1 MKDYVKGSHLLPF
14 LWIRGE
20 DDATLRQYVDVI
32 HKANCNA
39 FCVESR
45 PHPDFCGEQWWH
57 DMDILL
63 EEAQKRDMQVWIL
76 DDSHF
81 PTGYANGAL
90 KEGKVDLCRQSVFC
104 HQLRYQGRA
113 RNICLP
119 LEKLKTPPKYPQ
131 KFIWKL
137 AEMQLG
143 EKRKFDDDQVFSIT
157 ALGPN
162 GQVQKIESDIWQKPA
177 GNWTVAVCG
186 LSRNLGPHRNYINMM
201 EEKSCRLLINQ
212 VYEPHWQHYREHFGK
227 TIAGFFSDE
236 PELGNFV
243 LYAHHNVLG
252 THQDLPWS
260 ESLARELENRWG
272 HDFGQYLPLLWLNDR
287 DPKETARIRVEYMDT
302 VTRLVQKSFS
312 EQIGT
317 WCNEH
322 GVQYIGHVI
331 EDNNTHTCTGASLGH
346 YFRGLSGQDMA
357 GIDDIG
363 GQVLPQGEDISA
375 GNSPVSTE
383 RDGEFYHYM
392 LAKLAV
398 SAAQLE
404 ERKQGRAM
412 CEIFGNYGWGLT
424 MREMK
429 YIADHFLVRGI
440 NYFVPHAFSMA
451 DFPDQDCPP
460 HFYAHGHNPLYRH
473 AGHLFSYMDRVAEK
487 ISGGEIVSKVAIL
500 YNAEAEWAD
509 AKNSML
515 PQKIGRVLYDRQID
529 YTILPIDYLDQAGKF
544 DAVIVP
550 ACRFLP
556 EQVRELKNA
565 LYIDRLPEG
574 FTGKVVKLENL
585 ISQLKSMGLPES
597 VLTPENDR
605 IRILH
610 YRGKE
615 ELFLLVNEGNTAYH
629 GQVKLPL
636 KGELY
641 AYDPWVDK
649 TFGVRRNDG
658 DVELHLNAGDSLI
671 LIAGH
676 ALPVAPEDEDE
687 FEVKQ
692 KLTVWNRMLCRSV
705 DYPKFADAKQVSLPD
720 DVSKTQPS
728 FSGFIRYETE
738 FDAVAQEQ
746 LQLEVT
752 ESWDS
757 MEVFLN
763 GRSLG
768 IQVKPPFVYDLGEL
782 APDGKNYLAIEVA
795 TTAARDVNAR
805 VKSWILKKVFPLV
818 LHRTGITGDV
828 TLYRRKQK

>member
-1 MKDYVKGSHLLPF
+1 
-14 LWIRGE
+14 
-20 DDATLRQYVDVI
+20 
-32 HKANCNA
+32 
-39 FCVESR
+39 
-45 PHPDFCGEQWWH
+45 
-57 DMDILL
+57 MDILL

-90 KEGKVDLCRQSVFC
+90 KEGNVDLCRQSVFC
-104 HQLRYQGRA
+104 HQLRYRGRA
-113 RNICLP
+113 RNIRLP

-137 AEMQLG
+137 AQMQLG
-143 EKRKFDDDQVFSIT
+143 QQRKFDDDQVFSVT
-157 ALGPN
+157 AFGPN
-162 GQVQKIESDIWQKPA
+162 GQVHKIESDIWQKPA

-201 EEKSCRLLINQ
+201 EEKSCRLLIDQ

-236 PELGNFV
+236 PELGNLV

-260 ESLARELENRWG
+260 DSLTRELENRWG
-272 HDFGQYLPLLWLNDR
+272 KDFGQYLPLLWLNDR
-287 DPKETARIRVEYMDT
+287 DPKETARIRVEYMDA
-302 VTRLVQKSFS
+302 VTRLVQKNFS

-317 WCNEH
+317 WCREH

-346 YFRGLSGQDMA
+346 YFRGMSGQDMA

-375 GNSPVSTE
+375 GNSPVSAE

-473 AGHLFSYMDRVAEK
+473 TGHLFSYMGRVAEK
-487 ISGGEIVSKVAIL
+487 ISGGDIVSKVAIL

-515 PQKIGRVLYDRQID
+515 PQKIGRVLYDHQID
-529 YTILPIDYLDQAGKF
+529 YTILPIDYLDQADMF

-550 ACRFLP
+550 ACQFLP
-556 EQVRELKNA
+556 EQVGKLKNA

-574 FTGKVVKLENL
+574 FTGKVVKLEDL
-585 ISQLKSMGLPES
+585 IPYLNSMGLPES
-597 VLTPENDR
+597 VLTPANDR

-615 ELFLLVNEGNTAYH
+615 ELFLLVNEGNTPYH
-629 GQVKLPL
+629 GQVKLPI
-636 KGELY
+636 KEDIY
-641 AYDPWVDK
+641 AYDPWADK
-649 TFGVRRNDG
+649 TFGVCRNDG
-658 DVELHLNAGDSLI
+658 NVELHLNAGDSLM
-671 LIAGH
+671 LIAGR
-676 ALPVAPEDEDE
+676 ALPFAPEGE

-692 KLTVWNRMLCRSV
+692 KLTVWLRALCRSV
-705 DYPKFADAKQVSLPD
+705 DYPKFADTKQISLPD
-720 DVSKTQPS
+720 DVSKTLPA

-738 FDAVAQEQ
+738 FKASEGEQ
-746 LQLEVT
+746 LSLEIT
-752 ESWDS
+752 EAWDS
-757 MEVFLN
+757 VEVFLN

-782 APDGKNYLAIEVA
+782 ALDGKNHLAIEVA

-805 VKSWILKKVFPLV
+805 VKSWILKKVFPVV
-818 LHRTGITGDV
+818 LHSTGITGEV